1 MICDVVYMAQD
12 EKNEKMKS
20 LIRKKVDEYLTR
32 AEKLK
37 VHITKMEEPA
47 RVKANG
53 TTNGSSGG
61 KKWGLHLLST

>member
-1 MICDVVYMAQD
+1 MSED

-47 RVKANG
+47 RIKANG
-53 TTNGSSGG
+53 ATNGNSGG
-61 KKWGLHLLST
+61 KK